1 MSSESEALMVPAS
14 SSFSPSSRPPR
25 MILPSFNRPPWPP
38 ESGEPRADCWTGS
51 SVGGGR
57 VRAMGIDLNN
67 TVDGEEDAPVPVCR
81 ELWHACAG
89 PVLSLPRRG
98 SAVVYLPQGHLAAA
112 GAGGGLRGELAVAL
126 PPHVACRVVDV
137 ELCAD
142 AATDEVYARLAL
154 VAEGEVFERNLHG
167 GGIETEDDKEDA
179 DEERK
184 SGMLHMFCK
193 TLTASDTSTHGG
205 FSVPRRAAEDCFPP
219 LDHKQL
225 RPSQE
230 LVAKDLHG
238 ANWRFRHIYRG
249 QPRRHLLTTG
259 WSSFVNK
266 KKLVSGDAVLF
277 LRGDDGELRLGVR
290 RATQLKNEAI
300 FKAFISD
307 SSKMHTLSAVVDSLK
322 HGNVFHICY
331 NPRATVSEFVIPYW
345 KFMKSFNHPV
355 CIGMRFKFQFESE
368 DVNER
373 RAGMIAGVSEV
384 DPIRWPGSK
393 WRSLL
398 VRWEDA
404 TDCNSQNRVSPW
416 EIELVGGSVS
426 VAHSLSASSSK
437 RTKLCPQGNL
447 DVPALY
453 GNGRPG
459 SVETEKFPRVLQGQE
474 LMGSRTHRVTCSPQS
489 IDVTKS
495 KSIDA
500 RRFLTDTGSCM
511 LGGCGATSR
520 LPVQYSGFTHQSVG
534 FSKSIGFPEVL
545 QGQEISQTAPLF
557 QGMVSDPCSAKGQ
570 YEMHNYMSN
579 SVTMGGLSAANQGYY
594 RSLLTVTPS
603 PPSNLVLYQKGV
615 PQLELAIKNNEKGAN
630 GSQPALPQHKLPGDT
645 SWEQFEVGKASTPG
659 NVANPGPGGR
669 EVGRTSCRLFGFSL
683 TEKILPT
690 EKDGDK
696 ERNYEIDCQNPRML
710 ELFGYNCATPGVL
723 HALCAASLGI

>member
-1 MSSESEALMVPAS
+1 MASAS
-14 SSFSPSSRPPR
+14 SSSSPSSRPPL
-25 MILPSFNRPPWPP
+25 MVLPSFYRPPWPS
-38 ESGEPRADCWTGS
+38 ERGGEQRAADCWAGS
-51 SVGGGR
+51 PAGGGR
-57 VRAMGIDLNN
+57 ARATMGIDLND
-67 TVDGEEDAPVPVCR
+67 TVSGAEEDAPPAPVCR

-89 PVLSLPRRG
+89 PVVSLPRRG

-112 GAGGGLRGELAVAL
+112 GAGGGIRGEVAVAL

-154 VAEGEVFERNLHG
+154 VAEGEVFERNSHG
-167 GGIETEDDKEDA
+167 GGSQREDDMEDG

-238 ANWRFRHIYRG
+238 TKWRFRHIYRG

-290 RATQLKNEAI
+290 RATQLKNEAL
-300 FKAFISD
+300 FKAFSSD
-307 SSKMHTLSAVVDSLK
+307 SSKMRTLLSVAESLK
-322 HGNVFHICY
+322 HGSVFHICY
-331 NPRATVSEFVIPYW
+331 NPRSASEFIVPYW

-373 RAGMIAGVSEV
+373 HAGMIAGVSEV

-393 WRSLL
+393 WQSLL
-398 VRWEDA
+398 VRWEGA

-416 EIELVGGSVS
+416 DIEIVGGSVS
-426 VAHSLSASSSK
+426 VAQSVSASSSK

-447 DVPALY
+447 DTPSLY
-453 GNGRPG
+453 GNGRPD

-474 LMGSRTHRVTCSPQS
+474 LMGSRTHRVTCSPQP
-489 IDVTKS
+489 IDITK
-495 KSIDA
+495 K
-500 RRFLTDTGSCM
+500 
-511 LGGCGATSR
+511 
-520 LPVQYSGFTHQSVG
+520 
-534 FSKSIGFPEVL
+534 VL
-545 QGQEISQTAPLF
+545 QGQESSQGVPPL
-557 QGMVSDPCSAKGQ
+557 QGMMPDAYSAKSRHELKNHM
-570 YEMHNYMSN
+570 YTPAAMS
-579 SVTMGGLSAANQGYY
+579 GLSAANQGYCL
-594 RSLLTVTPS
+594 SLLSTGPPS
-603 PPSNLVLYQKGV
+603 PPSSLVLYQTGV
-615 PQLELAIKNNEKGAN
+615 PQLELASKNKDKSGN
-630 GSQPALPQHKLPGDT
+630 GSQPALPLHKLPGET
-645 SWEQFEVGKASTPG
+645 CWEQLEIGNASTPG
-659 NVANPGPGGR
+659 NAAKSGHGGR

-683 TEKILPT
+683 TEKIVPT
-690 EKDGDK
+690 DKGGEKEG
-696 ERNYEIDCQNPRML
+696 NYEADCQNPRML
-710 ELFGYNCATPGVL
+710 DLFGYNCTTSGAL
-723 HALCAASLGI
+723 HALCAAPLGI

>member
-1 MSSESEALMVPAS
+1 MASAS
-14 SSFSPSSRPPR
+14 SSPPSRPPR
-25 MILPSFNRPPWPP
+25 MVLPSLNRPPWPP
-38 ESGEPRADCWTGS
+38 ERGEPRGECWTGS
-51 SVGGGR
+51 PAGGGR
-57 VRAMGIDLNN
+57 ARAMGIDLNN
-67 TVDGEEDAPVPVCR
+67 SVDGEEDAPAPVCR
-81 ELWHACAG
+81 ELWYACAG
-89 PVLSLPRRG
+89 PVVSLPRRG
-98 SAVVYLPQGHLAAA
+98 SVVVYLPQGHLAAA
-112 GAGGGLRGELAVAL
+112 GAAGGLRGELPVAV

-167 GGIETEDDKEDA
+167 GGIEREDDMEDG

-238 ANWRFRHIYRG
+238 AIWRFRHIYRG

-259 WSSFVNK
+259 WSSFVHK

-300 FKAFISD
+300 FKAFSSD
-307 SSKMHTLSAVVDSLK
+307 SSKTHTLSAMVDSLK
-322 HGNVFHICY
+322 HGSVFHICY
-331 NPRATVSEFVIPYW
+331 NPRATASEFVVPYW
-345 KFMKSFNHPV
+345 KFMKSFNYPV

-404 TDCNSQNRVSPW
+404 TDCNFQNRVSPW
-416 EIELVGGSVS
+416 EIEIVGGSIS
-426 VAHSLSASSSK
+426 FAHSLSASSSK

-453 GNGRPG
+453 GTGRSD

-474 LMGSRTHRVTCSPQS
+474 LMGSRTHHVTCSPQS

-495 KSIDA
+495 KSFDA
-500 RRFLTDTGSCM
+500 RRFLTDTQSCM
-511 LGGCGATSR
+511 LGGSTSR
-520 LPVQYSGFTHQSVG
+520 HPVQYSGFTHQSVG
-534 FSKSIGFPEVL
+534 FSESIGFPEVL
-545 QGQEISQTAPLF
+545 QGQEISQTVPLF
-557 QGMVSDPCSAKGQ
+557 QGMVSDACSAKGK
-570 YEMHNYMSN
+570 YELHNYMCTSA
-579 SVTMGGLSAANQGYY
+579 TMSGLSASNQGYY
-594 RSLLTVTPS
+594 RFLSPVLPS
-603 PPSNLVLYQKGV
+603 PPSNLVLYQKGYA
-615 PQLELAIKNNEKGAN
+615 QLELASKNNEKGAN
-630 GSQPALPQHKLPGDT
+630 APALPQLKLP
-645 SWEQFEVGKASTPG
+645 SWEQFETGKASTPG
-659 NVANPGPGGR
+659 NAAKPGPGGR

-690 EKDGDK
+690 EKDSDK
-696 ERNYEIDCQNPRML
+696 EGNYETDCQNPRML
-710 ELFGYNCATPGVL
+710 DLFGYNCTTPGAL
-723 HALCAASLGI
+723 HALCAAPLGI